1 MESIFEC
8 GVCFKQYNHSEKKPL
23 SLPCGHTFCL
33 ECLRQISKHTAAI
46 IKCPFDK
53 IAHHVHADNLPVNY
67 AVLTALPMPSQQTN
81 GESPGGTQKDSIA
94 ILYCETHKSKKVK
107 FFCKNDGE
115 TFCSKCILKHTNA
128 KHDVVPC
135 SYKSKILYFSFNYL

>member
-33 ECLRQISKHTAAI
+33 ECLRQINKHSI

-53 IAHHVHADNLPVNY
+53 IAHHISADNLPVNY
-67 AVLTALPMPSQQTN
+67 AVLTALPITQMNSASGNNT
-81 GESPGGTQKDSIA
+81 PGAAKDGGI
-94 ILYCETHKSKKVK
+94 
-107 FFCKNDGE
+107 
-115 TFCSKCILKHTNA
+115 
-128 KHDVVPC
+128 
-135 SYKSKILYFSFNYL
+135 

>member
-33 ECLRQISKHTAAI
+33 ECLRQISKHQV

-53 IAHHVHADNLPVNY
+53 VPHHTNPENLPVNY
-67 AVLTALPMPSQQTN
+67 AVLTALPISQMNSNPAGAGTTSGQK
-81 GESPGGTQKDSIA
+81 EPGGI
-94 ILYCETHKSKKVK
+94 
-107 FFCKNDGE
+107 
-115 TFCSKCILKHTNA
+115 
-128 KHDVVPC
+128 
-135 SYKSKILYFSFNYL
+135 